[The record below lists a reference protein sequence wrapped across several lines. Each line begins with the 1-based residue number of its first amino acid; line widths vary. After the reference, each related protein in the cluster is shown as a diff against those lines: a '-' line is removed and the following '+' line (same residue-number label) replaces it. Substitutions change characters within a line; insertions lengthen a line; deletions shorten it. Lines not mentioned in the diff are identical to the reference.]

1 MSEDDSNEEN
11 PDDFPN
17 FDELIGSF
25 MQETSLWP
33 VLVVVMGSAG
43 AFGAALLIL
52 TGVDHNPFA
61 AAALL
66 LIFGM
71 SVDVFVQARRK
82 AVYRNLVRLI
92 GLIWCAAIAL
102 AGLAIWTG
110 IAF

>member
-1 MSEDDSNEEN
+1 MSEDEET
-11 PDDFPN
+11 PEDFST
-17 FDELIGSF
+17 FDEMLGSF
-25 MQETSLWP
+25 MAEVSVWP
-33 VLVVVMGSAG
+33 VLTVAIGVAG
-43 AFGAALLIL
+43 TFGAALLLLAGI
-52 TGVDHNPFA
+52 DYNPFA
-61 AAALL
+61 AVALL

-82 AVYRNLVRLI
+82 AVHRNLARLV

>member
-1 MSEDDSNEEN
+1 MSEDGSNEEN

-71 SVDVFVQARRK
+71 SVDVFIQARRK
-82 AVYRNLVRLI
+82 AVYRNLLRLI
-92 GLIWCAAIAL
+92 GLIWCASIAL